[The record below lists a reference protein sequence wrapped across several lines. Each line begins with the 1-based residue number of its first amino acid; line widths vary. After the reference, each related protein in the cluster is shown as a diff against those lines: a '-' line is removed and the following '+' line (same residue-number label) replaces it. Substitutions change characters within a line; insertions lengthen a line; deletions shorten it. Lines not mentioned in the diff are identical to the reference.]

1 MQKKIG
7 IVALGATL
15 SLTAVAGC
23 SATKAATSIVTS
35 PLAAVQAAFTKVSGD
50 NTVKVT
56 GTISAAGTNIQLS
69 GSEQFSPAKVAM
81 TLSTSGGAT
90 GAMNMSEI
98 YDGTNFYIQ
107 DAQFASM
114 DGGKPWAQINLSG
127 LGGAGSSIQSLLDS
141 VKNQSPTTQL
151 EPLLASG
158 DLADLGPATVNGTQ
172 TTHYSGTL
180 TEAQVTALAP
190 TQGLSAAQVQQIKQ
204 LMQAGGLTSETIDV
218 WIDSNNLL
226 TQLKDSATT
235 SAGISTTT
243 MDFTDWGAPVSIT
256 DPPASEVGTLNLPTG

>member
-56 GTISAAGTNIQLS
+56 GNISAAGTNIQLS
-69 GSEQFSPAKVAM
+69 GVEQFAPAKVSM

-98 YDGTNFYIQ
+98 YDGTNFYI
-107 DAQFASM
+107 
-114 DGGKPWAQINLSG
+114 
-127 LGGAGSSIQSLLDS
+127 
-141 VKNQSPTTQL
+141 
-151 EPLLASG
+151 
-158 DLADLGPATVNGTQ
+158 
-172 TTHYSGTL
+172 
-180 TEAQVTALAP
+180 
-190 TQGLSAAQVQQIKQ
+190 
-204 LMQAGGLTSETIDV
+204 
-218 WIDSNNLL
+218 
-226 TQLKDSATT
+226 
-235 SAGISTTT
+235 
-243 MDFTDWGAPVSIT
+243 
-256 DPPASEVGTLNLPTG
+256 